1 VTSIGCQTLLQQL
14 RNSARATHCRQIIPL
29 AQWKPT
35 LFSGGRSST
44 LSVAAAVSMATGQ
57 RQTETG
63 FFADRNYKTKYRLGY
78 DIVEPC
84 SHRMN

>member
-1 VTSIGCQTLLQQL
+1 VTLLQQL

-57 RQTETG
+57 RQTERLV
-63 FFADRNYKTKYRLGY
+63 FLLIEITKQNIGWGTTLWSLVH
-78 DIVEPC
+78 IA
-84 SHRMN
+84 